1 MTLQRGSRGVFVGFA
16 PQQAGYLI
24 YIDTPISGSHL
35 ITSHDVTCDDD
46 FTTATA
52 RTSRVFHAGRS
63 LRTVGQGY
71 IPTINPEEQEQTGTI
86 DTVNSSNSQD
96 PQGLTEEGLTD
107 SIGTYDGITI
117 PNQNQPDTK
126 LRRSPRIAENL
137 CVMNEHFLEQDFQIE
152 QYECIYD
159 VQDKTMQTQ
168 ETVDTYIP

>member
-63 LRTVGQGY
+63 LRTVGKGY

-86 DTVNSSNSQD
+86 DTVNSSNSQN
-96 PQGLTEEGLTD
+96 LKA
-107 SIGTYDGITI
+107 S
-117 PNQNQPDTK
+117 
-126 LRRSPRIAENL
+126 LR
-137 CVMNEHFLEQDFQIE
+137 
-152 QYECIYD
+152 
-159 VQDKTMQTQ
+159 KG
-168 ETVDTYIP
+168 